1 MKNKGERTG
10 AKALVE
16 SLEKAGVEVLF
27 GYPGGAVLDIFNEL
41 PEAKFQFV
49 LGRHEQGSAH
59 MADGYARSS
68 GKPGVCLVTSG
79 PGATNTITG
88 LATANMDGV
97 PMVLI
102 TGQVPLSQI
111 GTDAFQE
118 ADMNGICRAVT
129 KHSFLVNSADEIPET
144 VAQAFYIA
152 THGKPGPVV
161 IDIPKNCQQALTSA
175 EYPERVSLRAYH
187 PESSATTAQINR
199 FAKLV
204 NEAKRPVIYA
214 GGGVIASG
222 AAKDVANLAHK
233 AEIPVATTLMGLG
246 SFDEHDRLSLRMA
259 GMHGTPAANWAIDEA
274 DLVIALGTRFSDRVT
289 GKLSAYAKKAKII
302 HVDCDPAS
310 IDKNVGV
317 DLGIVADIKDVLT
330 VVNSR
335 IRKAEHPEWIRKIE
349 GWKKS
354 HPVSWKPMHEGV
366 IMPQQ
371 VIEAVDKA
379 SKGRAV
385 VVTDV
390 GQHQMWA
397 TQFFRHNL
405 PRHFLSSGGM
415 GTMGFGIPAAIGAAF
430 ARPDHQTVAICGD
443 GGAQMTFE
451 EIVVA
456 VEHKLPITFIVIN
469 NGCLGMVRQW
479 QQLFYSKRYAGS
491 ILTVRGRLE
500 NERLEQDLKYDYLPD
515 IVKLAEA
522 HGARAVRVID
532 PAKLDAA
539 VKKAVSSNETTLVE
553 VIVEPRANVYPMIPA
568 GKHVSEMYFK

>member
-1 MKNKGERTG
+1 
-10 AKALVE
+10 
-16 SLEKAGVEVLF
+16 
-27 GYPGGAVLDIFNEL
+27 
-41 PEAKFQFV
+41 
-49 LGRHEQGSAH
+49 
-59 MADGYARSS
+59 
-68 GKPGVCLVTSG
+68 
-79 PGATNTITG
+79 
-88 LATANMDGV
+88 
-97 PMVLI
+97 
-102 TGQVPLSQI
+102 
-111 GTDAFQE
+111 
-118 ADMNGICRAVT
+118 
-129 KHSFLVNSADEIPET
+129 
-144 VAQAFYIA
+144 
-152 THGKPGPVV
+152 
-161 IDIPKNCQQALTSA
+161 
-175 EYPERVSLRAYH
+175 
-187 PESSATTAQINR
+187 
-199 FAKLV
+199 
-204 NEAKRPVIYA
+204 
-214 GGGVIASG
+214 
-222 AAKDVANLAHK
+222 
-233 AEIPVATTLMGLG
+233 
-246 SFDEHDRLSLRMA
+246 
-259 GMHGTPAANWAIDEA
+259 
-274 DLVIALGTRFSDRVT
+274 
-289 GKLSAYAKKAKII
+289 
-302 HVDCDPAS
+302 
-310 IDKNVGV
+310 
-317 DLGIVADIKDVLT
+317 
-330 VVNSR
+330 
-335 IRKAEHPEWIRKIE
+335 
-349 GWKKS
+349 
-354 HPVSWKPMHEGV
+354 MHEGV

-379 SKGRAV
+379 TKGRAV